1 MDDRTSEIEV
11 ELDPEWTTSGEE
23 ATAFER
29 HSAGSP
35 DDAEQLADELGRTQ
49 LRTTDEGYVEARVT
63 ALERV
68 SEETV
73 RLVASLP
80 TGESVAFRLD
90 KPVPWSEEFL
100 LARLVTD
107 AGYDAATV
115 DHLVGE
121 RVYLARGDPID
132 EDGVWTEGTGTV
144 PTAYRSVASAIGL
157 DEFVDTGQQWR
168 LVDPAER
175 TQTTKATRALSLA
188 QKLLATTAGFAG
200 MLLALAMLSVT
211 TALGAGATAALSALL
226 FVCYVGVVS
235 TLFVRALRPS

>member
-11 ELDPEWTTSGEE
+11 ELDREWTTDTEE
-23 ATAFER
+23 ATAFGSR
-29 HSAGSP
+29 SAGRP

-49 LRTTDEGYVEARVT
+49 LRTTDAGYVEARVT
-63 ALERV
+63 GLERV
-68 SEETV
+68 DTETV
-73 RLVASLP
+73 RLVALLP

-100 LARLVTD
+100 LARLVGDT
-107 AGYDAATV
+107 GYDAATV

-132 EDGVWTEGTGTV
+132 EDGVWAEGTGTV

-157 DEFVDTGQQWR
+157 DEFVDTGPQWR

-175 TQTTKATRALSLA
+175 TQTTGATRTLSLA
-188 QKLLATTAGFAG
+188 QKLVAMTAGVAG
-200 MLLALAMLSVT
+200 MLLALAVLSVT
-211 TALGAGATAALSALL
+211 TALGAGATAALAALL
-226 FVCYVGVVS
+226 FVCYVGIVS
-235 TLFVRALRPS
+235 TLFVRALRN